1 MQWSKNGAYCRR
13 VKAARGGLHGMS
25 NVLIVVDRLEDWEAY
40 YPSDLVISFDS
51 YLSLKL
57 PPNQR
62 IRVINLCSD
71 YSYLSQGYYC
81 SLLAEA
87 KGHHVI
93 PPSKVLNDVYSPLL
107 YQLNVEEVF
116 SALNR
121 LYKNQDRP
129 GELKFLSYFGQVEEP
144 SLKTLARVIFERFPA
159 PIISITLKHFNG
171 SWVIADL
178 HIVDHKSLSDAEETA
193 FGEAL
198 DNFSREVWR
207 PKKARKQARYDLA
220 ILVNQDEQL
229 PPSNPAAIKKFIQA
243 GKNLGVD
250 VEVISPNDFMR
261 LPEFDALF
269 IRETTGIEH
278 HTYRFSK
285 KAESMGLVVIDD
297 PTSILRCTNKIYLA
311 DLFAA
316 NGVPAPR
323 TLFLNRDRPEQLDEA
338 ASTLGFPMVIKIPD
352 GSFSRGVE
360 KVEDRDE
367 LQSKVG
373 PLFEESSLL
382 LAQEFLYT
390 DFDWRIGILNN
401 KALYA
406 CRYYMVKDHW
416 QIYHH
421 DLEKK
426 EKTKSGGFDT
436 LPTFEVPRAVLQ
448 AALKATKQIGNGFY
462 GVDVKQ
468 WGDKAYVIEVNDNP
482 SIETGVE
489 DQYLGNELYTLIMQE
504 FVRRME
510 E

>member
-1 MQWSKNGAYCRR
+1 
-13 VKAARGGLHGMS
+13 MS
-25 NVLIVVDRLEDWEAY
+25 NVLIVVDKLEDWEPY
-40 YPSDLVISFDS
+40 YPSDLVISFDH
-51 YLSLKL
+51 YLSLKT
-57 PPNQR
+57 PPGQR
-62 IRVINLCSD
+62 VRVINLCSD

-93 PPSKVLNDVYSPLL
+93 PTSRVLNDIWSPLL

-116 SALNR
+116 ETLD
-121 LYKNQDRP
+121 KMFKKGERP
-129 GELKFLSYFGQVEEP
+129 EQLEFKTYFGQVSEP
-144 SLKTLARVIFERFPA
+144 SLKPLAKAVFERFPS
-159 PIISITLKHFNG
+159 PIVAVTLKYLDGH
-171 SWVIADL
+171 WVIADL
-178 HIVDHKSLSDAEETA
+178 GIIDHKSLTDAEETE

-198 DNFSREVWR
+198 DRFSRQVWH
-207 PKKARKQARYDLA
+207 PKKARKHARYDLA
-220 ILVNQDEQL
+220 ILLNEQEKT
-229 PPSNPAAIKKFIQA
+229 PPSNMPAIKKFIQA

-250 VEVISPNDFMR
+250 VEIISPDDFMR

-269 IRETTGIEH
+269 IRETTSIEH
-278 HTYRFSK
+278 HTYRFAK

-323 TLFLNRDRPEQLDEA
+323 TLIVSRDRPEQLEQA
-338 ASTLGFPMVIKIPD
+338 AATLGFPIVVKIPD
-352 GSFSRGVE
+352 GSFSRGVV
-360 KVEDRDE
+360 KVEDSEE
-367 LQSKVG
+367 LRTKTAE
-373 PLFEESSLL
+373 LFMESSLL

-421 DLEKK
+421 EKDEEANLVDK
-426 EKTKSGGFDT
+426 SDKTKSGGFDT

-448 AALKATKQIGNGFY
+448 AALKAAKQIGDGFY

-482 SIETGVE
+482 SIDAGVE
-489 DQYLGNELYTLIMQE
+489 DEYLGNELYSLIMQE

>member
-1 MQWSKNGAYCRR
+1 
-13 VKAARGGLHGMS
+13 MS
-25 NVLIVVDRLEDWEAY
+25 NVLIVVDKLEDWEPY
-40 YPSDLVISFDS
+40 YPSDLVISFDQ
-51 YLSLKL
+51 YLALKTG
-57 PPNQR
+57 PNQR
-62 IRVINLCSD
+62 VRVINLCSD

-87 KGHHVI
+87 KGHNVI
-93 PPSKVLNDVYSPLL
+93 PPSKVLNDIWSPLL
-107 YQLNVEEVF
+107 YQINVEELF
-116 SALNR
+116 SALDKIYR
-121 LYKNQDRP
+121 NQDRP
-129 GELKFLSYFGQVEEP
+129 EQIEFKTYFGQVSEP
-144 SLKTLARVIFERFPA
+144 SFKPLARVVFERFPA
-159 PIISITLKHFNG
+159 PIISLTLKYLDG
-171 SWVIADL
+171 RWMIADL
-178 HIVDHKSLSDAEETA
+178 GIIDHKSLTDAEENA

-198 DNFSREVWR
+198 DTFSREVWL
-207 PKKARKQARYDLA
+207 PKKARKQAKYDLA
-220 ILVNQDEQL
+220 ILVNPDEVL
-229 PPSNPAAIKKFIQA
+229 PPSNPPAIKKFIQA
-243 GKNLGVD
+243 GKNLNVN
-250 VEVISPNDFMR
+250 VEVISPDDYMR

-269 IRETTGIEH
+269 IRETTDIDH

-311 DLFAA
+311 DLFSA

-323 TLFLNRDRPEQLDEA
+323 TLIISRERPEQLEQIA
-338 ASTLGFPMVIKIPD
+338 ATFGFPIVIKIPD
-352 GSFSRGVE
+352 GSFSRGIV
-360 KVEDRDE
+360 KADDMDDLRA
-367 LQSKVG
+367 KCK
-373 PLFEESSLL
+373 PLFGESSLL

-416 QIYHH
+416 QIYKHK
-421 DLEKK
+421 DNTNPEDKSENAEKL

-448 AALKATKQIGNGFY
+448 AALKAAKQIGDGFY

-482 SIETGVE
+482 SIEAGVE
-489 DQYLGNELYTLIMQE
+489 DQYLGNELYSLIMQE

>member
-1 MQWSKNGAYCRR
+1 
-13 VKAARGGLHGMS
+13 MS
-25 NVLIVVDRLEDWEAY
+25 NVLIVVDKLEDWEAY
-40 YPSDLVISFDS
+40 YPSDLVISFDH
-51 YLSLKL
+51 YLSMKT

-62 IRVINLCSD
+62 VRVINLCSD

-93 PPSKVLNDVYSPLL
+93 PTSKVLNDVWSPLL

-116 SALNR
+116 ETLD
-121 LYKNQDRP
+121 KMFKKGERP
-129 GELKFLSYFGQVEEP
+129 DKLEFKAFFGQAAEP
-144 SLKTLARVIFERFPA
+144 SLKPLARVVFERFAA
-159 PIISITLKHFNG
+159 PVVSVTLKHLDG
-171 SWVIADL
+171 HWVIADL
-178 HIVDHKSLSDAEETA
+178 SIVDHKSLNDEEETS

-198 DNFSREVWR
+198 DNFSRQVWH
-207 PKKARKQARYDLA
+207 PKKQRKLAKYDLA
-220 ILVNQDEQL
+220 ILLNDKDKV
-229 PPSNPAAIKKFIQA
+229 PPSNMPAIKKFIQA

-250 VEVISPNDFMR
+250 VETISPDDFMR

-269 IRETTGIEH
+269 IRETTSIEH
-278 HTYRFSK
+278 HTYRFAK

-316 NGVPAPR
+316 NGVPSPR
-323 TLFLNRDRPEQLDEA
+323 TLIISRDRPEQLINA
-338 ASTLGFPMVIKIPD
+338 AETLGFPIVVKIPD
-352 GSFSRGVE
+352 GSFSRGVV
-360 KVEDRDE
+360 KAEDLDD
-367 LQSKVG
+367 LKAKSI

-390 DFDWRIGILNN
+390 DFDWRIGVLNN

-421 DLEKK
+421 ENDDEANLVDHKSD
-426 EKTKSGGFDT
+426 KTKSGGFDT

-448 AALKATKQIGNGFY
+448 AALKATKGIGDGFY

-468 WGDKAYVIEVNDNP
+468 WGDKAFVIEVNDNP
-482 SIETGVE
+482 SIDAGVE
-489 DQYLGNELYTLIMQE
+489 DQYLGNELYSLIMQE

>member
-1 MQWSKNGAYCRR
+1 MSK
-13 VKAARGGLHGMS
+13 
-25 NVLIVVDRLEDWEAY
+25 VLIVVDKLEDWEPY
-40 YPSDLVISFDS
+40 YPSDLVISFDQ
-51 YLSLKL
+51 YLALKTG
-57 PPNQR
+57 PHQR
-62 IRVINLCSD
+62 VRVINLCSD
-71 YSYLSQGYYC
+71 YSYLSPGYYC

-93 PPSKVLNDVYSPLL
+93 PPSKVLNDIWSPLL
-107 YQLNVEEVF
+107 YQINVEELF
-116 SALNR
+116 SALDR
-121 LYKNQDRP
+121 IYKNQERP
-129 GELKFLSYFGQVEEP
+129 EQLEFKTYFGQTADP
-144 SLKTLARVIFERFPA
+144 SLKPLARVVFERFPA
-159 PIISITLKHFNG
+159 PIFSITLKYLDG
-171 SWVIADL
+171 RWMIADL
-178 HIVDHKSLSDAEETA
+178 GIVDHKSLTDAEETA

-198 DNFSREVWR
+198 DTFSREVWL
-207 PKKARKQARYDLA
+207 PKKARKQARHDLA
-220 ILVNQDEQL
+220 ILVNPEEAM

-243 GKNLGVD
+243 GKNLNVN
-250 VEVISPNDFMR
+250 VEVISPDDYMR

-269 IRETTGIEH
+269 IRETTTIDH
-278 HTYRFSK
+278 HTYRFAK

-311 DLFAA
+311 DLFSA

-323 TLFLNRDRPEQLDEA
+323 TLIISRERPEELERA
-338 ASTLGFPMVIKIPD
+338 AETLGFPIVIKIPD
-352 GSFSRGVE
+352 GSFSRGILKADDIE
-360 KVEDRDE
+360 ALRLKTA
-367 LQSKVG
+367 K
-373 PLFEESSLL
+373 LFAESSLL

-416 QIYHH
+416 QIYKHK
-421 DLEKK
+421 DQPEDKQAKIEKM

-448 AALKATKQIGNGFY
+448 AALKAAKQIGDGFY

-482 SIETGVE
+482 SIEAGVE
-489 DQYLGNELYTLIMQE
+489 DHYLGNELYSLIMQE